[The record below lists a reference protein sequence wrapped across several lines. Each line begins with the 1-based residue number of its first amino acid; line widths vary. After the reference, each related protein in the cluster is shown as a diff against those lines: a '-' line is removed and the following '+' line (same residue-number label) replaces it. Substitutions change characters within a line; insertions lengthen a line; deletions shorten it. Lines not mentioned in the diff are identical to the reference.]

1 MKHALLP
8 LLFLL
13 PSWISGC
20 ASDSSGRG
28 MPDSARGRRHAALEP
43 TFESSA
49 AAGQMGVQ
57 NEVGVYD
64 SVDIEQ
70 TIAGH
75 MEEVRGCYRHA
86 GRAQK
91 YVAGK
96 VTLRFIVAA
105 DGQTND
111 VLVIATD
118 LGNFDVERCLVAV
131 GRRIKFP
138 PPNGNK
144 GTTFE
149 YPVEFRS
156 RREMEVRNLAD
167 SLKVDR
173 DVAAFRHSLA
183 ACGAVAH
190 TGVSAIF
197 YVEPSGAVGSVG
209 LAAESAV
216 DEQAG
221 RCVVREMRR
230 WRMSASLPG
239 RMLRC
244 RANIRTVVATA
255 ESPALSRPAT
265 LSAASRRRRR

>member
-8 LLFLL
+8 LLILL
-13 PSWISGC
+13 TTWISGC
-20 ASDSSGRG
+20 ASDSGGRG
-28 MPDSARGRRHAALEP
+28 AGDDRGRHRRQAAREP

-49 AAGQMGVQ
+49 AAGEMGVQ
-57 NEVGVYD
+57 NEIGVYD

-70 TIAGH
+70 TMAEH
-75 MEEVRGCYRHA
+75 MEEIRGCYGQA

-96 VTLRFIVAA
+96 VMLRFIVAG
-105 DGQTND
+105 DGQTRD

-118 LGNFDVERCLVAV
+118 LGNYNVERCLVGV

-138 PPNGNK
+138 PPHGNK
-144 GTTFE
+144 ATTFE

-156 RREMEVRNLAD
+156 RREMGVRNLMD
-167 SLKVDR
+167 TTKVDR
-173 DVAAFRHSLA
+173 AVAAFRHSLTS
-183 ACGAVAH
+183 CGAVAP

-197 YVEPSGAVGSVG
+197 YVDPSGAVASVG
-209 LAAESAV
+209 LASESAV

-244 RANIRTVVATA
+244 RANIRTVVASA
-255 ESPALSRPAT
+255 DPAPARSPT
-265 LSAASRRRRR
+265 LGAASRRRRR